1 MCVCVSSEWNNRG
14 IDLLLRRKNSQK
26 KSTMK
31 TRSSKRL
38 FTDYKRRKRA
48 LKEKQQK
55 PTASKKTR
63 ENIYFSTRITRKSKT
78 CFTDLNDDCIE
89 EILRRLPAVELCK
102 FTILNKRLK
111 LIAEEMF
118 KRLYS
123 VKTITFKPTETCA
136 TEFGSKITRFTY
148 LTHSILN

>member
-1 MCVCVSSEWNNRG
+1 MSVSSEWNKINRFAVSEK
-14 IDLLLRRKNSQK
+14 IHQ

-48 LKEKQQK
+48 SKKKQQK
-55 PTASKKTR
+55 LSASKKTR
-63 ENIYFSTRITRKSKT
+63 ENNNFSTRITRKSKT

-111 LIAEEMF
+111 FIAEEMF

-148 LTHSILN
+148 AHSFN